1 MVFIRRQ
8 TRPQI
13 HGGFTRSGPMDH
25 PWTIHGPYGC
35 GNLSPLACHLPIS
48 VCFTRQGLDICV
60 HVSWTQRWVGR
71 ISRHPKEPLVGAQN
85 LRSDSRSDSSPGGFW
100 LLLCVA
106 WATTTF
112 PLMSFGTLQGRTS
125 VLHAGHC
132 GHVSTLSSW
141 SGLALWIT
149 NDDVSRIEKSC
160 AS

>member
-1 MVFIRRQ
+1 
-8 TRPQI
+8 
-13 HGGFTRSGPMDH
+13 MDH
-25 PWTIHGPYGC
+25 PWTIWLWKSVSLG
-35 GNLSPLACHLPIS
+35 LSFADFG
-48 VCFTRQGLDICV
+48 VFARQGLDICV

-71 ISRHPKEPLVGAQN
+71 ISRHPKEPLVGAKN

-141 SGLALWIT
+141 PGPVDH
-149 NDDVSRIEKSC
+149 DDVSRISEKSC